1 MPRRITPED
10 LYKIRQPGE
19 CRLSP
24 GGTRLAVVV
33 SQSDKETLKRFSNIW
48 VVPTGGGEP
57 RQFTQ
62 GKYSDGSPRFSPDG
76 RTIAFL
82 SNRSGKSEVWTIP
95 TDGGEARQLTKL
107 QGSVSNLA
115 FSPNGKKLA
124 VVFTP
129 LDAEAKEREANQK
142 KGLPGQEAPKVRAIE
157 RIFYKL
163 DGAGF
168 IPKERSHLWLVDVE
182 SGRAKQMTDDDRY
195 DESHPVFSPDGKWI
209 YFNSN
214 RTADPDVDLER
225 EQIWRIPARG
235 GAVEKIRTFD
245 GPSSGFSIS
254 PDGEWIAFHG
264 HPDADAPW
272 GTKHTKL
279 WLVRAGGGRPVEL
292 TANLDRTCTNTTIN
306 DTFGTGSTA
315 PPIWSPDSQWVHF
328 VISNEGNT
336 EIWGSHIRKRKAAPV
351 VNRRGAV
358 LHYDIHFA
366 SGSIYA
372 TFSDP
377 HTPGE
382 VYFLSMRETQV
393 ARHLTTFN
401 EWLKKLTVVLPEEFW
416 FEGKGRHRLQGWVL
430 PGRHPAGGKT
440 PAILYIHGGPGTQYG
455 RVFFHEFQVLAA
467 RGYTV
472 IFSNPRGGTG
482 YSEKHYAAI
491 HNAWG
496 TVDYDDLMRFTDES
510 LRRFPFIDRRR
521 LGVAGGSYGGYMT
534 SWIIGHTDRFAA
546 AVTQRAVVNL
556 ASFWGSSDFGYAWY
570 RSFGGKLAWRD
581 PQHYLKMS
589 PITYVDAV
597 KTPTLIEHQE
607 NDQRCSIEQ
616 AEQLFAAL
624 KLRKVPTEFHRYPG
638 ESHGMSR
645 GGRPDRRI
653 ERIDRIVAWFDS
665 WLKPRT
671 GRSRSTGRRPR
682 GRR

>member
-1 MPRRITPED
+1 MSRRITPED
-10 LYKIRQPGE
+10 LYRIQQPGE
-19 CRLSP
+19 CRISP
-24 GGTRLAVVV
+24 CGTRLAVVV
-33 SQSDKETLKRFSNIW
+33 ARSDKETLLRISNIW
-48 VVPTGGGEP
+48 MVPTGSGTP

-62 GKYSDGSPRFSPDG
+62 GNRSDSSPRFSPNG
-76 RTIAFL
+76 RMLAFL
-82 SNRSGKSEVWTIP
+82 SNRSEKSEVWTIP

-107 QGSVSNLA
+107 QGSVSELA
-115 FSPNGKKLA
+115 FSPNGKNLA

-129 LDAEAKEREANQK
+129 VDADAKEREANKK
-142 KGLPGQEAPKVRAIE
+142 KGMPGQDSPKVRTIE

-168 IPKERSHLWLVDVE
+168 IPKERPHLWLVDVE
-182 SGRAKQMTDDDRY
+182 TGHARQLTNEAHY
-195 DESHPVFSPDGKWI
+195 GESQPVFSPDGKWI

-214 RTADPDVDLER
+214 RSDDPDVDLER
-225 EQIWRIPARG
+225 EDIWRIPARG
-235 GAVEKIRTFD
+235 GAIEKIRTFD
-245 GPSSGFSIS
+245 GPSSAFSIS
-254 PDGEWIAFHG
+254 PDGQWIAFLG
-264 HPDADAPW
+264 QEDANAPW

-279 WLVRAGGGRPVEL
+279 WLVRSTGGKPVDL
-292 TANLDRTCTNTTIN
+292 APSLDRTATNTTIN
-306 DTFGTGSTA
+306 DTFGTGSTQ

-336 EIWGSHIRKRKAAPV
+336 EIWGTHIRERKPRPV

-358 LHYDIHFA
+358 LHYDISFE

-372 TFSDP
+372 TLSDP

-382 VYFLSMRETQV
+382 VYFLSARETQV

-401 EWLKKLTVVLPEEFW
+401 EWLKKKTVVLPEEFW
-416 FEGKGRHRLQGWVL
+416 FHGKGRHRLQGWVL
-430 PGRHPAGGKT
+430 PARARAGRKT

-455 RVFFHEFQVLAA
+455 RVYFHEFQVLVA

-491 HNAWG
+491 YNAWG
-496 TVDYDDLMRFTDES
+496 TIDYTDLMSFVDES
-510 LRRFPFIDRRR
+510 LERFPSIDRKR

-534 SWIIGHTDRFAA
+534 AWIIGHTNRFAA

-556 ASFWGSSDFGYAWY
+556 ASFWGTSDFGYAWY
-570 RSFGGKLAWRD
+570 RAFGGKLAWRD
-581 PQHYLKMS
+581 PGHYLKMS

-597 KTPTLIEHQE
+597 RTPTLIEHQE
-607 NDQRCSIEQ
+607 NDQRCSVEQ

-624 KLRKVPTEFHRYPG
+624 KLRKVPTEFHRYPD

-645 GGRPDRRI
+645 AGRPDRRI
-653 ERIDRIVAWFDS
+653 ERIERIAGWFDR
-665 WLKPRT
+665 WLTAKR
-671 GRSRSTGRRPR
+671 RRAAGRRTTR
-682 GRR
+682 ARR